1 MTKRKKNT
9 LSGLLVRHA
18 MRRQTVSL
26 PRKAGIERAII
37 AMVKYKINAL
47 LTTDEDHQPVGVIS
61 KTDIMGAYYAE
72 LPLDSPVEHIMSSP
86 PLFCGPEDSLEATLE
101 TMRTH
106 RVYRLY
112 VRQDDSDP
120 VTGILAYPDIVGLL
134 YRYCHSCD
142 FAKSS
147 CNRKKESDDTMDRY
161 SVKEVMTP
169 SVESV
174 QKDETINQVVE
185 TLSAYRF
192 GAVLVNDADGAPCG
206 VISKT
211 DLVLAYKH
219 GLSPETKAE
228 AIMTSPVRTCDED
241 QLLETAIKEM
251 IFGDVQR
258 LFIHRGDSDHVV
270 GVLSLSDTARIR
282 SGSCHA
288 CVSSRIKLEDQD

>member
-1 MTKRKKNT
+1 MTKKKKNT

-26 PRKAGIERAII
+26 PQKAGIERGII
-37 AMVKYKINAL
+37 AMIKYKINAV
-47 LTTDEDHQPVGVIS
+47 LTTDDNHQPAGVIS
-61 KTDIMGAYYAE
+61 KTDIMGAYYAG
-72 LPLDSPVEHIMSSP
+72 LPIDSPVEHIMNSP
-86 PLFCGPEDSLEATLE
+86 PLFCAPEDSLEATLE
-101 TMRTH
+101 AMRTH

-112 VRQDDSDP
+112 VRQNEFDT

-134 YRYCHSCD
+134 YQYCYSCE
-142 FAKSS
+142 FARRS
-147 CNRKKESDDTMDRY
+147 CNRGKETNDPMNRY

-169 SVESV
+169 VVESV
-174 QKDETINQVVE
+174 RKNETINQVIEV
-185 TLSAYRF
+185 LSAYRF
-192 GAVLVNDADGAPCG
+192 GAVLINGANGTPCG

-219 GLSPETKAE
+219 NLSPETKAA

-241 QLLETAIKEM
+241 QLLEAAIKEM

-258 LFIHRGDSDHVV
+258 LFIHRGNADHVV